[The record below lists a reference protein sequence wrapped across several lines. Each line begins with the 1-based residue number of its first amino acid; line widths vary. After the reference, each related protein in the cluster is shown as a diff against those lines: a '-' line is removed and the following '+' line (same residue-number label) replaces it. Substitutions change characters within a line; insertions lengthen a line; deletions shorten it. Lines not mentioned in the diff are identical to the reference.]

1 VPVGRESISLSTET
15 WFDHCPDRSN
25 RPGLKWGKYAGQ
37 NVIPLWVA
45 DMDFRA
51 PPAVVEA
58 ACEEAEFGNY
68 GYAKA
73 HPGLVDAVVGHCQS
87 IYGWKIDPNWLV
99 WLPGMVCA
107 LNVCCRMQQNL
118 AKQALTHT
126 PIYPPF
132 LSAPGNFDLRCTQL
146 PLRLENGRFTMD
158 FDLLE
163 STPTQPGDLFM
174 LCHPHNP
181 VGTAFHRQ
189 ELERFTKWARER
201 ELIIC
206 SDEIH
211 CDLLLEPGLQHIP
224 LGNLNAETAENT
236 ITLMAPSKTYNLPGF
251 GCSFAII
258 SNPDLRIRF
267 KKAMAG
273 IVPDP
278 AVMGFRLAEVAYREG
293 EQWRQSLLEYLR
305 NNREL
310 AMERLQKIPG
320 LLPYSPVATYLL
332 WIDARKLPVD
342 HPQRFLEKH
351 GVGLSDGSDF
361 GAPGFLRLNLGCST
375 SLLEKAL
382 DRIDRACA
390 SLA

>member
-1 VPVGRESISLSTET
+1 MVGGRKLTLNKDH
-15 WFDHCPDRSN
+15 WFNDYPDRRN
-25 RPGLKWGKYAGQ
+25 RPGLKWGKYAGKDI
-37 NVIPLWVA
+37 IPLWVA

-51 PPAVVEA
+51 PPPVVEA
-58 ACEEAEFGNY
+58 AREEAEFGNY

-73 HPGLVDAVVGHCQS
+73 HSGLVDSVIHHCDS
-87 IYGWKIDPNWLV
+87 IYNWKIDPNWLV

-107 LNVCCRMQQNL
+107 LNVCCRMQQTL
-118 AKQALTHT
+118 ARQALTHT
-126 PIYPPF
+126 PVYPPF
-132 LSAPGNFDLRCTQL
+132 LSAPGNFDLKCTHL
-146 PLRLENGRFTMD
+146 PLKLENQRFSMD
-158 FDLLE
+158 FELLE
-163 STPTQPGDLFM
+163 NTATQPGDLFM

-181 VGTAFHRQ
+181 VGTAFTLC
-189 ELERFTKWARER
+189 ELERFTTWARAR
-201 ELIIC
+201 ELVIC

-211 CDLLLEPGLQHIP
+211 CDLLLEPGLKHIP
-224 LGNLNAETAENT
+224 LGNLNAETADHT

-293 EQWRQSLLEYLR
+293 EEWRQSLLQYLR
-305 NNREL
+305 GNRDL
-310 AMERLQKIPG
+310 AMERLSRVHG

-332 WIDARKLPVD
+332 WIDARKLPVENP
-342 HPQRFLEKH
+342 HRFMEEN

-361 GAPGFLRLNLGCST
+361 GAPGFLRLNLGCSRT
-375 SLLEKAL
+375 LLEQAL
-382 DRIDRACA
+382 TRMERACA
-390 SLA
+390 SLV